1 MRISKRQCPTQLGVI
16 MLALGLLGT
25 ATAAL
30 AGSNGNPGVLPVGSS
45 PHGKTYGEWSAEF
58 WKWQFSLPVD
68 RNPIFDT
75 AACSE
80 GQSGHVWFLGG
91 TTSAI
96 EIEPGVILGEATRD
110 CTVPVGTA
118 LFLPIVN
125 VECSTVEGNGATE
138 AELRGCASSFA
149 DAITDLSAELDGVPL
164 KNLSAYR
171 VESALFTFGPLPD
184 NNVLQFFGVN
194 APAGTVS
201 ASVSDG
207 VHLMLAPLSRGDH
220 TLHFHGALD
229 LSSIGGPTFV
239 QDITYHLTV
248 VPGRN

>member
-1 MRISKRQCPTQLGVI
+1 LQDLESYRSQ
-16 MLALGLLGT
+16 
-25 ATAAL
+25 
-30 AGSNGNPGVLPVGSS
+30 S
-45 PHGKTYGEWSAEF
+45 P
-58 WKWQFSLPVD
+58 
-68 RNPIFDT
+68 
-75 AACSE
+75 
-80 GQSGHVWFLGG
+80 
-91 TTSAI
+91 
-96 EIEPGVILGEATRD
+96 
-110 CTVPVGTA
+110 
-118 LFLPIVN
+118 
-125 VECSTVEGNGATE
+125 
-138 AELRGCASSFA
+138 
-149 DAITDLSAELDGVPL
+149 
-164 KNLSAYR
+164 
-171 VESALFTFGPLPD
+171 LFTFGPLPD